1 MSVSQSTLRKAHQI
15 VNSGGV
21 VIVTDD
27 QEWNVRGTSDSYSVT
42 REGAGFLCEK
52 LDQDNNRKLCVG
64 WQFYGGEKVNRTCKH
79 IEAVKEFENGGE

>member
-27 QEWNVRGTSDSYSVT
+27 QEWSVRGTSDSYSVT

-52 LDQDNNRKLCVG
+52 LDQDDSRKLCVG
-64 WQFYGGEKVNRTCKH
+64 WQFCGGEKEDRSCKH
-79 IEAVKEFENGGE
+79 IEAVKKWRDQN